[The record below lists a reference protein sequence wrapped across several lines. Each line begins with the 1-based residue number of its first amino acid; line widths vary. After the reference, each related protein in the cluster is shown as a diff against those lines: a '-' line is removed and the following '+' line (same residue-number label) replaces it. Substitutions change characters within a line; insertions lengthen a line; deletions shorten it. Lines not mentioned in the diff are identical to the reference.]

1 MHENWFRKRRIDDDL
16 SVFDE
21 PYVHDVFRSNIW
33 HLRGRDADLIV
44 DTGMGLGIL
53 SAALD
58 LIPGKPVMAV
68 ATHAHV
74 DHVGSLHEFANRLG
88 PRIEAPV
95 FATMNDKATYA
106 DMFRVLTEPVSRLPS
121 ENWNKKGYA
130 LHPAPL
136 TRMLDDGDLVDI
148 GDRIFRMLHL
158 PGHSP
163 GSMGLLDEKDGLFF
177 SGDAIYQGELYDE
190 LADSD
195 REAYRATMAR
205 IARLP
210 VRVVHGGH
218 GDSLDME
225 TMREIA
231 EAYIRQSRP

>member
-1 MHENWFRKRRIDDDL
+1 MHGNWFRKRRIADDL
-16 SVFDE
+16 SAFDE

-58 LIPGKPVMAV
+58 LTPGKPVMAV
-68 ATHAHV
+68 ATHAHA
-74 DHVGSLHEFANRLG
+74 DHVGSLHEFADRLG
-88 PRIEAPV
+88 PRIEAPA
-95 FATMNDKATYA
+95 FATMDDKATYA
-106 DMFRVLTEPVSRLPS
+106 DMFRVLTEPVSRPPT
-121 ENWNKKGYA
+121 ENWNKKAYT

-136 TRMLDDGDLVDI
+136 TRMLDDGDVVDI
-148 GDRIFRMLHL
+148 GDRILRVLHL

-190 LADSD
+190 LPDSD
-195 REAYRATMAR
+195 RETYRATMALISRLQVR
-205 IARLP
+205 I
-210 VRVVHGGH
+210 VHGGH
-218 GDSLDME
+218 GESFDA
-225 TMREIA
+225 TRMRQIA
-231 EAYIRQSRP
+231 ETYIRQSRP